1 MEFKNSNLLKI
12 RLILLDIFPSFEDL
26 KKQYK
31 EGLSIIFHGINMFY
45 NLEELI
51 SQKQEIV
58 LSPHQ
63 SKKKLMISI
72 IKLTDIL
79 ATGQL
84 QVKQGTQ
91 WVTFLY
97 ENKEKPTQGNL
108 ALNLIDCIKINIL
121 VDILSENNLSKRNN
135 SIEIPERKEIKNKL
149 NKKSKDSFNFQKI
162 TKLHNIYKTAYHNNS
177 QEHYN
182 SEIIDNNLVNQTFS
196 SITKEYNK
204 KIDINNNLNNS
215 INFLYKEFINN
226 NNNIYSLKKLKSQNN
241 TNINK
246 KFKKRVNNSSMN
258 HSGVESKTLNYSSNK
273 NISNKKS
280 YSKPKMNMKEEKNHF
295 FSSTLKNF
303 NTSNNRKNNFFYKKY
318 LATSD
323 NDNNSNCQNFDINI
337 DELLTDKI
345 TEHIN
350 MVGGGNN
357 NNIMKNNGLSGV
369 IDNNKFKKLDNYNNN
384 INRNKL
390 IYSKTKPSNI
400 INVNVKVNELYRAK
414 NGKKKSKNKYKYNN
428 VNKNINNQK
437 NMTYTNPIL
446 FNKKNINKNILD
458 LEISTNSIVDESD
471 KQRKNLIK
479 VNKEDKTIS
488 TKKNK
493 KIIFNQEN
501 SSEPTTISIHK
512 NNKSQCYTA
521 YDKSIISD
529 KSYDHINNNNNN
541 DNEIECNNFNLI
553 KKEFI
558 LVYNDNYI
566 KNIQEDLLKLEIELF
581 IEKMTEL
588 IKEYH
593 KQIEIKNMEHELMKN
608 YYKNYVNKY
617 LLQWKLYNKLKYIEE
632 LHESKRKNIF
642 EDRKQIDKN
651 KINKININQKEINLF
666 QILFN
671 NKKEKYP
678 IDIDEKKFFKNILL
692 NVLGKCNNNI
702 LNLNLLQNDK
712 YKTWIKYNIPN
723 FDI

>member
-12 RLILLDIFPSFEDL
+12 KLILLDIFPSFEDL

-45 NLEELI
+45 NLEEII

-135 SIEIPERKEIKNKL
+135 SIEIPERKEINNKL
-149 NKKSKDSFNFQKI
+149 NKKSKENFNFQKI
-162 TKLHNIYKTAYHNNS
+162 TKLHNKYKTAYHNNS

-204 KIDINNNLNNS
+204 KIGINNNLNNS

-258 HSGVESKTLNYSSNK
+258 HSEVESKTLNYSSNK

-303 NTSNNRKNNFFYKKY
+303 NINNNRKNNFFYKKY
-318 LATSD
+318 LATPD

-350 MVGGGNN
+350 VVGGGNG

-369 IDNNKFKKLDNYNNN
+369 LDNNKFKKLDSYNNN

-512 NNKSQCYTA
+512 NNKSQCYTT

-541 DNEIECNNFNLI
+541 NDNEIECNNFDLI

-608 YYKNYVNKY
+608 NYKNYVNKY

-642 EDRKQIDKN
+642 EDKKQIDKN

-702 LNLNLLQNDK
+702 LNLLQNNK

>member
-135 SIEIPERKEIKNKL
+135 SIEIPERKEINNKL
-149 NKKSKDSFNFQKI
+149 NKKSKENFNFQKI
-162 TKLHNIYKTAYHNNS
+162 TKLHNKYKTAYHNNS

-258 HSGVESKTLNYSSNK
+258 HSEVESKTLNYSS
-273 NISNKKS
+273 
-280 YSKPKMNMKEEKNHF
+280 
-295 FSSTLKNF
+295 
-303 NTSNNRKNNFFYKKY
+303 
-318 LATSD
+318 
-323 NDNNSNCQNFDINI
+323 
-337 DELLTDKI
+337 
-345 TEHIN
+345 
-350 MVGGGNN
+350 
-357 NNIMKNNGLSGV
+357 
-369 IDNNKFKKLDNYNNN
+369 
-384 INRNKL
+384 KL
-390 IYSKTKPSNI
+390 II
-400 INVNVKVNELYRAK
+400 EIC
-414 NGKKKSKNKYKYNN
+414 SKN
-428 VNKNINNQK
+428 
-437 NMTYTNPIL
+437 
-446 FNKKNINKNILD
+446 
-458 LEISTNSIVDESD
+458 
-471 KQRKNLIK
+471 
-479 VNKEDKTIS
+479 
-488 TKKNK
+488 
-493 KIIFNQEN
+493 
-501 SSEPTTISIHK
+501 
-512 NNKSQCYTA
+512 
-521 YDKSIISD
+521 
-529 KSYDHINNNNNN
+529 
-541 DNEIECNNFNLI
+541 
-553 KKEFI
+553 
-558 LVYNDNYI
+558 
-566 KNIQEDLLKLEIELF
+566 
-581 IEKMTEL
+581 
-588 IKEYH
+588 
-593 KQIEIKNMEHELMKN
+593 
-608 YYKNYVNKY
+608 
-617 LLQWKLYNKLKYIEE
+617 
-632 LHESKRKNIF
+632 
-642 EDRKQIDKN
+642 
-651 KINKININQKEINLF
+651 
-666 QILFN
+666 
-671 NKKEKYP
+671 
-678 IDIDEKKFFKNILL
+678 
-692 NVLGKCNNNI
+692 
-702 LNLNLLQNDK
+702 
-712 YKTWIKYNIPN
+712 
-723 FDI
+723 

>member
-135 SIEIPERKEIKNKL
+135 SIEIPERKEINNKL
-149 NKKSKDSFNFQKI
+149 NKKSKENFNFQKI
-162 TKLHNIYKTAYHNNS
+162 TKLHNKYKTAYHNNS

-258 HSGVESKTLNYSSNK
+258 HSEVESKTLNYSSNK

-303 NTSNNRKNNFFYKKY
+303 NTNNNRKNNFFYKKY

-323 NDNNSNCQNFDINI
+323 NDNNSNCQNCDINI

-350 MVGGGNN
+350 MVGGGNG
-357 NNIMKNNGLSGV
+357 NNIMKNNGLNGV
-369 IDNNKFKKLDNYNNN
+369 LDNNKFKKLDNYNNN

-541 DNEIECNNFNLI
+541 NDNEIECNNFDLI

-608 YYKNYVNKY
+608 NYKNYVNKY

-702 LNLNLLQNDK
+702 LNLLQNNK

>member
-51 SQKQEIV
+51 SQKQEII

-135 SIEIPERKEIKNKL
+135 SIEIPERKEINNKL
-149 NKKSKDSFNFQKI
+149 NKKSKENFNFQKI
-162 TKLHNIYKTAYHNNS
+162 TKLHNKYKTAYHNNS

-258 HSGVESKTLNYSSNK
+258 HSEVESKTLNYSSNK
-273 NISNKKS
+273 NISNKKC

-303 NTSNNRKNNFFYKKY
+303 NTNNNRKNNFFYKKY

-323 NDNNSNCQNFDINI
+323 NDNNSNCQNCDINI

-350 MVGGGNN
+350 MVGGGNG
-357 NNIMKNNGLSGV
+357 NNIMKNNGLNGV
-369 IDNNKFKKLDNYNNN
+369 LDNNKFKKLDNYNNN

-512 NNKSQCYTA
+512 NNKSQCYTT

-541 DNEIECNNFNLI
+541 NDNEIECNNFDLI

-593 KQIEIKNMEHELMKN
+593 KQIEIKNMEHVLMKN
-608 YYKNYVNKY
+608 NYKNYVNKY

-702 LNLNLLQNDK
+702 LNLLQNNK

-723 FDI
+723 FGI

>member
-12 RLILLDIFPSFEDL
+12 KLILLDIFPSFEDL

-196 SITKEYNK
+196 SITKESNK

-258 HSGVESKTLNYSSNK
+258 HSEVESKTLNYSSNK

-350 MVGGGNN
+350 MVGGGNG
-357 NNIMKNNGLSGV
+357 NNIMKNNGLNGV
-369 IDNNKFKKLDNYNNN
+369 LDNNKFKKLDNYNNN

-541 DNEIECNNFNLI
+541 NDNEIECNNFDLI

-608 YYKNYVNKY
+608 NYKNYVNKY

-702 LNLNLLQNDK
+702 LNLLQNNK

>member
-51 SQKQEIV
+51 SQKQEII

-135 SIEIPERKEIKNKL
+135 SIEIPERKEINNKL
-149 NKKSKDSFNFQKI
+149 NKKSKENFNFQKI
-162 TKLHNIYKTAYHNNS
+162 TKLHNKYKTAYHNNS

-196 SITKEYNK
+196 SITKESNK

-258 HSGVESKTLNYSSNK
+258 HSEVESKTLNYSSNK
-273 NISNKKS
+273 NISNKKC

-303 NTSNNRKNNFFYKKY
+303 NTNNNRKNNFFYKKY

-323 NDNNSNCQNFDINI
+323 NDNNSNCQNCDINI

-350 MVGGGNN
+350 MVGGGNG
-357 NNIMKNNGLSGV
+357 NNIMKNNGLNGV
-369 IDNNKFKKLDNYNNN
+369 LDNNKFKKLDNYNNN

-512 NNKSQCYTA
+512 NNKSQCYTT

-541 DNEIECNNFNLI
+541 NDNEIECNNFDLI

-593 KQIEIKNMEHELMKN
+593 KQIEIKNMEHVLMKN
-608 YYKNYVNKY
+608 NYKNYVNKY

-632 LHESKRKNIF
+632 LQESKRKNIF

-702 LNLNLLQNDK
+702 LNLLQNNK

>member
-135 SIEIPERKEIKNKL
+135 SIEIPERKEINNKL
-149 NKKSKDSFNFQKI
+149 NKKSKENFNFQKI
-162 TKLHNIYKTAYHNNS
+162 TKLHNKYKTAYHNNS

-258 HSGVESKTLNYSSNK
+258 HSEVESKTLNYSSNK

-323 NDNNSNCQNFDINI
+323 NDNNSNCQNCDINI

-350 MVGGGNN
+350 MVGGGNG
-357 NNIMKNNGLSGV
+357 NNIMKNNGLNGV
-369 IDNNKFKKLDNYNNN
+369 LDNNKFKKLDSYNNN
-384 INRNKL
+384 KNRNKL

-479 VNKEDKTIS
+479 VNKEDKTSS

-541 DNEIECNNFNLI
+541 NDNEIECNNFDLI

-608 YYKNYVNKY
+608 NYKNYVNKY

-632 LHESKRKNIF
+632 LHESKRKNII
-642 EDRKQIDKN
+642 EDKKQIDKN

-671 NKKEKYP
+671 NNKKEKYP
-678 IDIDEKKFFKNILL
+678 IDIDEKKIFKNILL

-702 LNLNLLQNDK
+702 LNFLQNDK